1 MYEILIKGDF
11 SSAHNLR
18 GYKGKCEELH
28 GHSWKVEARFE
39 KESLDEIGISVDFV
53 ILKTMLKDILKK
65 LDHTYINKID
75 IFKKQNPSAE
85 NIARFI
91 YTKLKAS
98 IIDKVGEGFKPS
110 PTKEKGLILKSVSVW
125 ESDTSCATYFE

>member
-18 GYKGKCEELH
+18 GYKGRCEAVH

-39 KESLDEIGISVDFV
+39 KLELNDIGISVDFV
-53 ILKTMLKDILKK
+53 VLKKRLKDILKK
-65 LDHTYINKID
+65 LDHTHLNKVG
-75 IFKKQNPSAE
+75 IFRKQNPSAE

-91 YTKLKAS
+91 YEKLKGS
-98 IIDKVGEGFKPS
+98 IRNKVGTEQCS
-110 PTKEKGLILKSVSVW
+110 VPTSKRGLSLKSVSVW
-125 ESDTSCATYFE
+125 ESESSCATYYE